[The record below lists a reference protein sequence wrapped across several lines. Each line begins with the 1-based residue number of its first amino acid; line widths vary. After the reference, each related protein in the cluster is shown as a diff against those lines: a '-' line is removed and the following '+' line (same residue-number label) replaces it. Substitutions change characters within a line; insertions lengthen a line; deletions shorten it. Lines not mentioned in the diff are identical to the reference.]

1 LSFLEFRFPTCYHGT
16 CKIPPNSPFGLAEA
30 LAYPTSAIY
39 FKFVLARTFVSSN
52 PLFRWLKPTDIQ
64 KVSALQLLAKDV
76 VEGVTGGIHRSRHI
90 GASVDFKEHRP
101 YVHGDEIR
109 SIDWKLFGKT
119 DRLYIRQYEDE
130 TNVRATLVVDQSGS
144 MNYSGSRS
152 NRLTKHDYAIRLAS
166 CLAYLFVSQQD
177 SVGLVTFDTAIRKHI
192 PPRARPNHL
201 RVCLE
206 TLANSE
212 CQAETELGGVL
223 HQLLSLCRKRGFV
236 ILLSDC
242 YGNAAELFKSLS
254 MLRANNQEILLF
266 QIMDDDEVDFPF
278 QNRTLF
284 RSLEL
289 KEQQLLVDPMSLR
302 KTYLTNFNNHQEAI
316 QNGCR
321 QNRIDWIPVRTS
333 ESFSAVLSTYIAHR
347 GQA

>member
-1 LSFLEFRFPTCYHGT
+1 
-16 CKIPPNSPFGLAEA
+16 
-30 LAYPTSAIY
+30 
-39 FKFVLARTFVSSN
+39 VSSN
-52 PLFRWLKPTDIQ
+52 PLFRWLKPADIER
-64 KVSALQLLAKDV
+64 VSALQLLARDV

-152 NRLTKHDYAIRLAS
+152 NQMTKHDYAIRLAS

-192 PPRARPNHL
+192 PPRSRPNHL

-206 TLANSE
+206 TLADSE
-212 CQAETELGGVL
+212 CKGETELGGVL
-223 HQLLSLCRKRGFV
+223 HQLLSICRKRGFV

-242 YGNAAELFKSLS
+242 FGNAESLFKSLS
-254 MLRANNQEILLF
+254 MLRANYQEVLLF
-266 QIMDDDEVDFPF
+266 QIIDDDEVDFPF
-278 QNRTLF
+278 QNRTMF

-289 KEQQLLVDPMSLR
+289 REQQMLVDPLSLR
-302 KTYLTNFNNHQEAI
+302 QTYLANFNNHQEAI
-316 QNGCR
+316 RNGCK

-333 ESFSAVLSTYIAHR
+333 ESFSSVLATYISHR

>member
-1 LSFLEFRFPTCYHGT
+1 MLSWGDAQPFPNPTCLYPPFRSACEPELHVGT
-16 CKIPPNSPFGLAEA
+16 LSRA
-30 LAYPTSAIY
+30 S
-39 FKFVLARTFVSSN
+39 VSSN
-52 PLFRWLKPTDIQ
+52 PLFRWLKPADIER
-64 KVSALQLLAKDV
+64 VSALQLLARDV

-152 NRLTKHDYAIRLAS
+152 NQMTKHDYAIRLAS

-177 SVGLVTFDTAIRKHI
+177 SVGLVTFDTTIRKHI
-192 PPRARPNHL
+192 PPRSRPNHL

-206 TLANSE
+206 ALADSE
-212 CQAETELGGVL
+212 CKGETELGGVL
-223 HQLLSLCRKRGFV
+223 HQLLSICRKRGFV

-242 YGNAAELFKSLS
+242 FGNAESLFKSLS
-254 MLRANNQEILLF
+254 MLRANYQEVLLF
-266 QIMDDDEVDFPF
+266 QIIDDDEVDFPF
-278 QNRTLF
+278 QNRTMF

-289 KEQQLLVDPMSLR
+289 REQQMLVDPLSLR
-302 KTYLTNFNNHQEAI
+302 QTYLANFNNHQEAI
-316 QNGCR
+316 RSGCK

-333 ESFSAVLSTYIAHR
+333 ESFSSVLATYISHR

>member
-1 LSFLEFRFPTCYHGT
+1 
-16 CKIPPNSPFGLAEA
+16 
-30 LAYPTSAIY
+30 
-39 FKFVLARTFVSSN
+39 VSSN
-52 PLFRWLKPTDIQ
+52 PLFRWLKPADIER
-64 KVSALQLLAKDV
+64 VSALQLLARDV

-130 TNVRATLVVDQSGS
+130 TNVRGTLVVDQSGS

-152 NRLTKHDYAIRLAS
+152 NQMTKHDYAIRLAS

-192 PPRARPNHL
+192 PPRSRPNHL

-206 TLANSE
+206 ALADSE
-212 CQAETELGGVL
+212 CKGETELGGVL
-223 HQLLSLCRKRGFV
+223 HQLLSICRKRGFV

-242 YGNAAELFKSLS
+242 FGNAESLFKSLS
-254 MLRANNQEILLF
+254 MLRANYQEVLLF
-266 QIMDDDEVDFPF
+266 QIIDDDEVDFPF
-278 QNRTLF
+278 QNRTMF

-289 KEQQLLVDPMSLR
+289 REQQMLVDPLSLR
-302 KTYLTNFNNHQEAI
+302 QTYLANFNNHQEAI
-316 QNGCR
+316 RNGCK

-333 ESFSAVLSTYIAHR
+333 ESFSSVLATYISHR